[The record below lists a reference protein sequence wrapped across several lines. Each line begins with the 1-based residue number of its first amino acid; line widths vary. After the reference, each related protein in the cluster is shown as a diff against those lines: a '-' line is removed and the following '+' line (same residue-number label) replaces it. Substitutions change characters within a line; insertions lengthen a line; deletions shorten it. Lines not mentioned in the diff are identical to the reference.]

1 MSKITAEQ
9 SDLIMQMD
17 KVNNI
22 VAELKLLMNKLE
34 NNKSFLNSAETIIK
48 LDGDRIE
55 EKVRQGILTI
65 NKFKENHKANLY
77 V

>member
-1 MSKITAEQ
+1 
-9 SDLIMQMD
+9 MD

-55 EKVRQGILTI
+55 EKVR
-65 NKFKENHKANLY
+65 
-77 V
+77 